1 MRRCEDAKTQR
12 REDAKN
18 HQKKIETVFVA
29 VPINS
34 GANQTVVQIK
44 GCLSVAAMPHS
55 HIATSRS
62 EPHSHGSPAFWPD
75 NCSSSAT

>member
-18 HQKKIETVFVA
+18 HHNKIETVFVA
-29 VPINS
+29 VSINS

-44 GCLSVAAMPHS
+44 GCLSVAAMPQCPM
-55 HIATSRS
+55 
-62 EPHSHGSPAFWPD
+62 PHAPNSVARNPGTIERHQVR
-75 NCSSSAT
+75 